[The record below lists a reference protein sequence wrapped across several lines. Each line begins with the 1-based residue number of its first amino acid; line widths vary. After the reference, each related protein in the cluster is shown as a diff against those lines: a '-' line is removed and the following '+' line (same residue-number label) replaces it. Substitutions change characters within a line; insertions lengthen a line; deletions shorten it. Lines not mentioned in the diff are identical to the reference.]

1 MTWLGLIKE
10 KLAEE
15 KAKGNAPSINDIMP
29 IAKKEWAQ
37 IKEGKHPKYEQG
49 KAQTFARK
57 NKGEKKTKKNKS
69 SSPKSESS
77 PKSSSSIKSSSHK
90 SSPTKSADIHDVLHE
105 AKLCTKCK
113 KKVEKLMKK
122 KGMSGGKGLPLTPAQ
137 VGGSCGGTCG
147 QAMSGGSCGGSCCTG
162 PM

>member
-1 MTWLGLIKE
+1 MSKKPMTWLGLIKE

-37 IKEGKHPKYEQG
+37 IKSGSHPKYEQG

-57 NKGEKKTKKNKS
+57 KKGDNKTKKLKGGAKSKTMS
-69 SSPKSESS
+69 SSP
-77 PKSSSSIKSSSHK
+77 
-90 SSPTKSADIHDVLHE
+90 DIHAVLHE
-105 AKLCTKCK
+105 AKICTKCK

-122 KGMSGGKGLPLTPAQ
+122 KGMSGGGIADGAAPVGGDPHPPGGCNGNCKASQ
-137 VGGSCGGTCG
+137 SGGSCGGTCCL
-147 QAMSGGSCGGSCCTG
+147 GGT
-162 PM
+162 

>member
-37 IKEGKHPKYEQG
+37 IKSGSHPKYEQG

-69 SSPKSESS
+69 SSPKSASSVKSASS
-77 PKSSSSIKSSSHK
+77 PKSSSAKSA
-90 SSPTKSADIHDVLHE
+90 SSPAIHDVLHE
-105 AKLCTKCK
+105 AKLCNKCK
-113 KKVEKLMKK
+113 KKVEKVMKK
-122 KGMSGGKGLPLTPAQ
+122 KGMSGGKGLQLTPAQ

-147 QAMSGGSCGGSCCTG
+147 QAMNGGSCGGSCCTG

>member
-37 IKEGKHPKYEQG
+37 IKDGKHPKYEQG

-57 NKGEKKTKKNKS
+57 KKGENKTKKQKGGAKS
-69 SSPKSESS
+69 KGTIQE
-77 PKSSSSIKSSSHK
+77 
-90 SSPTKSADIHDVLHE
+90 VLHE
-105 AKLCTKCK
+105 AKICTKCK
-113 KKVEKLMKK
+113 KKVEKVLKK
-122 KGMSGGKGLPLTPAQ
+122 KGMSGGSFGDNAAPVVNGGTCGGNCKTAQ
-137 VGGSCGGTCG
+137 AGGSCGG
-147 QAMSGGSCGGSCCTG
+147 ACCTG
-162 PM
+162 GI